1 MSTISSIDSIS
12 LVNQAL
18 GIQNKTQLQ
27 NQSIVA
33 NGHIIDLKRTSPLHF
48 GADGSTGSL
57 EPAASP
63 SFEDAML
70 KALDGVNAMQLDSA
84 NAIETM
90 MVNPEAIDPHDVT
103 ISMAK
108 ANMSLNITRTVLERI
123 VGAWKNLVNMN

>member
-1 MSTISSIDSIS
+1 
-12 LVNQAL
+12 
-18 GIQNKTQLQ
+18 
-27 NQSIVA
+27 
-33 NGHIIDLKRTSPLHF
+33 
-48 GADGSTGSL
+48 
-57 EPAASP
+57 
-63 SFEDAML
+63 